1 MIKVLSIFL
10 SIYIFVGTMI
20 LPKGDF
26 GFTAQLSNL
35 YDAFVQLNGTV
46 SFDEFLAEELLDPYS
61 PPENA
66 NEPINDP
73 FEKECHSVPIDL
85 ITVNANSSFLT
96 VVSSIEIQPEP
107 KPVAT
112 YIPYSDNYT
121 TTDLESIFHPPR
133 PETLS

>member
-1 MIKVLSIFL
+1 
-10 SIYIFVGTMI
+10 MI